1 MLGLVNL
8 RIIQNIVREKMSLL
22 EGTAHSYSHVDRVFK
37 IATYLA
43 EKENADLGIVQIG
56 SLLHDIGR
64 TIGEPHAEKGVEP
77 ARQILKEINIP
88 LGVADKVLHIVEF
101 HDVKGRAKI
110 ETIEG
115 RVVWDADKIDLI
127 GLTGVSRAFYHAG
140 ETKTSYN
147 DAVEWCINRGI
158 SQPYEFFTKTGQEI
172 SKKRY
177 ETMKNF
183 AVSLKDELSLIDIK

>member
-8 RIIQNIVREKMSLL
+8 RIIQNIVREKMSPL

-43 EKENADLGIVQIG
+43 EKENADLGIVQIA

-77 ARQILKEINIP
+77 ARQILKEVNIP
-88 LGVADKVLHIVEF
+88 LGAADKVLHIVEF
-101 HDVKGRAKI
+101 HDVKGREKI
-110 ETIEG
+110 ETLEG

-127 GLTGVSRAFYHAG
+127 GLTGASRAFYHAG

-147 DAVEWCINRGI
+147 DAVEWCINRSI

-183 AVSLKDELSLIDIK
+183 AVSLKSELSLIDIK